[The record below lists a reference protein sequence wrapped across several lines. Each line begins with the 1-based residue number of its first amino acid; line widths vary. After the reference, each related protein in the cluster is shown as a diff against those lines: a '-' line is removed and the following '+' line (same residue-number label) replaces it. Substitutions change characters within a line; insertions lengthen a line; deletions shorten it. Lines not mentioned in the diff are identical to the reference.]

1 VELEQL
7 PKAVFLEVQWLNMY
21 YSDLVTSVQ
30 DTIENTFPTVDMN
43 RMIEQVEQRIYNTV
57 QLPSLRK
64 NVTGN
69 LTMGNQ
75 YLSAPTDFLSV
86 YSLAVYPAT
95 GYPAT
100 PGATNSYLYL
110 LNKDV
115 NFIREAYPNTNVT
128 GQPKH
133 YAIFGPQSNNQAAL
147 TFIIGP
153 TPNMGY
159 NVELHYY
166 YYPDSIIQA
175 AISTLS
181 IYNAGT
187 GYTNGTYYNVSLTG
201 GTGNSATA
209 TIVVSGGVV
218 TSVTL
223 VGKGCYYVV
232 GDLLTATIGSTG
244 TNFQL
249 QVTAITNPNG
259 ETWVGDNFDSAL
271 LNGVLVEAGRYIKA
285 EPDMIAMYKDLYT
298 QSIALLKNLGDGKLR
313 MDAYRDGQVRIP
325 VS

>member
-1 VELEQL
+1 
-7 PKAVFLEVQWLNMY
+7 MY

-64 NVTGN
+64 NVTGT
-69 LTMGNQ
+69 LTSGNK
-75 YLSAPTDFLSV
+75 YLAAPDDFLSV
-86 YSLAVYPAT
+86 YSLAVFPVDST
-95 GYPAT
+95 SS
-100 PGATNSYLYL
+100 NYLYL

-115 NFIREAYPNTNVT
+115 NFIREAYPDPTLT

-133 YAIFGPQSNNQAAL
+133 YAIFGPQSTNQAEL
-147 TFIIGP
+147 TFIVGP
-153 TPNMGY
+153 TPNIAY
-159 NVELHYY
+159 SAELHYY

-175 AISTLS
+175 AINGVA
-181 IYNAGT
+181 INNAGS

-218 TSVTL
+218 TAVTM
-223 VGKGCYYVV
+223 VNNGCYFAV
-232 GDLLTATIGSTG
+232 GDLLSATIDAGTG
-244 TNFQL
+244 FIL
-249 QVTAITNPNG
+249 QVTSITNVNG

-271 LNGVLVEAGRYIKA
+271 LNGVLVEAARYIKA
-285 EPDMIAMYKDLYT
+285 ETETVNFYKDMYT
-298 QSIALLKNLGDGKLR
+298 SSIALLKNLGDGKLR
-313 MDAYRDGQVRIP
+313 MDAYRDGQLRLP
-325 VS
+325 VV